1 VLPTDPGVFVR
12 NIERA
17 MRWRRFGVVL
27 LGLAGV
33 LALIG
38 WFGPALLG

>member
-12 NIERA
+12 SIERA

-27 LGLAGV
+27 LGLASV